1 MVLLDRIEP
10 DYVKY
15 CPNLVVNGYCLISKS
30 QKVLYDSKE
39 IVQLKKVKGTVI
51 QIEKALTKDRL
62 RVSKVSWKFRI
73 STIYNFCLINP

>member
-15 CPNLVVNGYCLISKS
+15 CPNLVANGYCLIFKS